1 MQTHMMRVSA
11 TTRTT
16 RRPSVLFLALA
27 SALAASGLIARA
39 QQPSTLQVLDR
50 VEAVVGNQAILS
62 SDIENEL
69 RLSVLDPERGQRR
82 PLTARR
88 ALQLLISRA
97 LIQQQ
102 IQQSYM
108 QVVVPSDDDV
118 QARIKELREQLP
130 LCVQKNCASDAG
142 WAAFLKENNLTEA
155 EIVNYQRIRI
165 EFLNFIEY
173 RFRQGIQIQHD
184 QIEKYYRETLLPQY
198 PKNEKAPPLDTVAP
212 RIEEILLQQQVNE
225 LFSTWLRDLRKQGDV
240 EILDPALESAATD
253 KEGDAQ

>member
-1 MQTHMMRVSA
+1 MRVL
-11 TTRTT
+11 TTIRTA
-16 RRPSVLFLALA
+16 RHHAALLALVCIPVVVGITA
-27 SALAASGLIARA
+27 SA
-39 QQPSTLQVLDR
+39 QQSSSPQVLDR

-69 RLSVLDPERGQRR
+69 RLSVLDPQRGQRR

-108 QVVVPSDDDV
+108 QVAVPSDDDI
-118 QARIKELREQLP
+118 QARIKELREQTP

-142 WAAFLKENNLTEA
+142 WTAFLKENNISEA
-155 EIVNYQRIRI
+155 EIANYVRLRI
-165 EFLNFIEY
+165 EVLNFIEY
-173 RFRQGIQIQHD
+173 RFRQGIQIQRD
-184 QIEKYYRETLLPQY
+184 QIEKYYREKLLPEY

-212 RIEEILLQQQVNE
+212 RIEEILLEQQVND

-240 EILDPALESAATD
+240 EILDPALEPAAAEKDGET
-253 KEGDAQ
+253 E